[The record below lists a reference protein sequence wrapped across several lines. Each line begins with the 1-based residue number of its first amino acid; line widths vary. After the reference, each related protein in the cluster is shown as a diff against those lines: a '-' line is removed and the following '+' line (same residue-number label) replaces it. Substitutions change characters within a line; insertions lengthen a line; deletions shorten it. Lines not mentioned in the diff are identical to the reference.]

1 MNEIDG
7 QLRSRNPFKTLVA
20 SVKEYKE
27 TLKEYTVLGAQSK
40 LTAAATAYEWTS
52 IQKGA
57 DSKEAKAAE
66 KTLKI
71 EERRLKIV
79 KKLKNEK
86 GEQLKGQ
93 EALSKA
99 MQIANDNEAEAY
111 VKLNEA
117 LAEEKKAIEEVL

>member
-1 MNEIDG
+1 MFEDLENASTSTLENMKQKLQSLQGVWGAALDPTQLKEIQSRMNEIDG

-66 KTLKI
+66 KTLKT
-71 EERRLKIV
+71 
-79 KKLKNEK
+79 
-86 GEQLKGQ
+86 
-93 EALSKA
+93 
-99 MQIANDNEAEAY
+99 D
-111 VKLNEA
+111 
-117 LAEEKKAIEEVL
+117 